1 MKSKLKFLIIA
12 LAMVAVTGAVL
23 YMPLMGMA
31 QSNGEEIQDV
41 EFVEPCYRYRYCC
54 KPRSPWWFLHNSYPV
69 EIEGTAVGLWKGMLV
84 VNTTEGHVRVH
95 LPKMWTI
102 GEEFVKRGELFDEY
116 LSVGEEITVKALRAN
131 VTDKEGFSIY
141 VLLGYEIIDECGV
154 GAYAVLP
161 FNVETHE

>member
-12 LAMVAVTGAVL
+12 LAIIAVTGTLL
-23 YMPLMGMA
+23 YTPLMGLA
-31 QSNGEEIQDV
+31 QSNEEEIQDV
-41 EFVEPCYRYRYCC
+41 EFVAPCYKYRLH
-54 KPRSPWWFLHNSYPV
+54 KPHWLWWLLHNSNPV

-84 VNTTEGHVRVH
+84 VNTNEGHMRVH
-95 LPKMWTI
+95 LPKIWTI
-102 GEEFVKRGELFDEY
+102 GEEFVNRGELFEEY

-141 VLLGYEIIDECGV
+141 VLLGYEIIDEYGV
-154 GAYAVLP
+154 GACAVLP